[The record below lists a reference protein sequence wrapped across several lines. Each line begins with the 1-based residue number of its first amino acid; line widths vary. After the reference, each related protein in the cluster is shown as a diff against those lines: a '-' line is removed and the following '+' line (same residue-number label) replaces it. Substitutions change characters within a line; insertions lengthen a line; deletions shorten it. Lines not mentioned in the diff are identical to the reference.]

1 MPTRLAAASVV
12 ALATAFASAQSTTL
26 TIDTAQSN
34 INVVATAITP
44 VGNETDTAMSGITG
58 TIEVT
63 LDDYGTPTQIT
74 LNDFDFALT
83 SDPALSFDFGFLG
96 SANAT
101 LVNAVALFAT
111 PGTPLGPVPIAMAD
125 DFMFEAV
132 PTLLTGT
139 TTFDYNFF
147 LVGADSGTINLA
159 DFDPGTAPFSG
170 TISSDGTTVTLEAT
184 LNIDALVT
192 VVDGIV
198 DVNLV
203 GTTTLVASGP
213 APEPTGCN
221 VADLVEPLGIVDLS
235 DVDAF
240 IAAFVIGDAAA
251 DIAAPFGVVDLTDV
265 DAFIAAF
272 LAGCP

>member
-12 ALATAFASAQSTTL
+12 ALATAFACAQSTTL

-203 GTTTLVASGP
+203 GTTTLVANGP

-221 VADLVEPLGIVDLS
+221 VADLVEPFGIVDLS

-240 IAAFVIGDAAA
+240 IAAFAMGDAAA
-251 DIAAPFGVVDLTDV
+251 DIAAPFGIVDLTDV

-272 LAGCP
+272 LAGCS